1 MNVLIHKEK
10 KNEHIFKNW
19 NFKDHVLRSLPN
31 KIRYKIK
38 ICLYYSENKEFT
50 SKYILGRRE

>member
-1 MNVLIHKEK
+1 MNVLVHREK
-10 KNEHIFKNW
+10 TMNTFLKTGILKTMFSYHY
-19 NFKDHVLRSLPN
+19 LN

-50 SKYILGRRE
+50 PKYILGRRE